1 MSRDCA
7 QENKCTKVKTHKMAS
22 AQSLNIK
29 WAEGLE
35 ALDRKR
41 NGRSVANRKI
51 KLSELVHSAQAT
63 ATYTLGPGP
72 VDPERREQEEEGCA

>member
-1 MSRDCA
+1 
-7 QENKCTKVKTHKMAS
+7 MAS

-35 ALDRKR
+35 ALDRK
-41 NGRSVANRKI
+41 RSVANRKI

-63 ATYTLGPGP
+63 ATYTLRPGP